1 MFGMSFGKVALLV
14 AIVAIVWFGFRWFQR
29 WEKERRT
36 DTASRDR
43 LDRDAS
49 PGDKPGGRARTGT
62 EPEVMTACR
71 VCGTYVAPGARA
83 CGRPNCP
90 LPTK

>member
-29 WEKERRT
+29 WERERRAGA
-36 DTASRDR
+36 DQGAGR
-43 LDRDAS
+43 LNRGRETPA
-49 PGDKPGGRARTGT
+49 GGRAG

-71 VCGTYVAPGARA
+71 VCGAYVAPGARA
-83 CGRPNCP
+83 CGKPNCP
-90 LPTK
+90 FPRG